1 MTMWRNRIIFAL
13 AFCGIGVSLYALSQ
27 HYSDGPSFCDISE
40 RFSCE
45 VVNRGPWS
53 ELFGIPVALM
63 GVIGYAA
70 IAIISWARHKKKEI
84 LLVVFVA
91 GGLLFSAYLTYL
103 EAFVIFMWCPIC
115 IGSAG
120 IMSALGIAVA
130 APYVTARSRR
140 KA

>member
-1 MTMWRNRIIFAL
+1 MMMRRNRIILVLAL
-13 AFCGIGVSLYALSQ
+13 CGVVVSLYALSL

-53 ELFGIPVALM
+53 ELSGIPVALM

-70 IAIISWARHKKKEI
+70 IAIIAGARHKRKEI
-84 LLVVFVA
+84 LLIVFVA

-103 EAFVIFMWCPIC
+103 EAFVILAWCPIC
-115 IGSAG
+115 LGSAG

-130 APYVTARSRR
+130 MPYVAAKLRR